1 MYLTHTLFRSKYKE
15 ITIRITFL
23 LHVKFE
29 KYMYIW
35 PISLIKYKVFPLFPY
50 IITSICKFMIS
61 LSTDFQICGVHVID
75 KALSDFLIDVER
87 CSVCTLSLIRQRG
100 SSRSFWEVLERQ
112 SCQQWS
118 GYCVFWPFVPSPVF
132 WKFYLISFLL
142 YTVAHIEIWFYNRM
156 CFPKYWFHYIRTCI

>member
-1 MYLTHTLFRSKYKE
+1 
-15 ITIRITFL
+15 
-23 LHVKFE
+23 
-29 KYMYIW
+29 MYIW

-100 SSRSFWEVLERQ
+100 SSRSFWEVLESQ

-118 GYCVFWPFVPSPVF
+118 GYCVFWPCVPSPVF
-132 WKFYLISFLL
+132 WKFYLISFCYIPWRILK
-142 YTVAHIEIWFYNRM
+142 FYSMTECVFQNID
-156 CFPKYWFHYIRTCI
+156 FTTSELVYNTCVSFKEHSWII